1 MKQVLLFWALLLVAT
16 YCYLQSASVLTKAN
30 YYRID
35 DQLTK
40 EEIDI

>member
-1 MKQVLLFWALLLVAT
+1 MKQVLLFLALLLVAT
-16 YCYLQSASVLTKAN
+16 YCYPQSASVLTKAN